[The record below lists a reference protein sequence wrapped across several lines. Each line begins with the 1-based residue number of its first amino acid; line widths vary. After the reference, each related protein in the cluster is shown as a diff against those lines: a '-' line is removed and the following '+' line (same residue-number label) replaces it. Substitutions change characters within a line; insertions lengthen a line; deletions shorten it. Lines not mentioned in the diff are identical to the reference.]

1 MNILSIY
8 YDHWGRE
15 QNEARRKKSQLKYIR
30 TVLGC
35 VYAFTVREVDHD
47 PRNGNFVWGVVE
59 ENDPDFWH
67 HLKFVS
73 GNFSFG
79 EGNGNVWFPSTPKHR
94 FARVQMLANL
104 LFPPQSPE
112 WIPRFQTGTRWE
124 HEHMQR
130 RSICRLNALSY
141 STFSQ
146 ESLATLSRLNAL
158 IALPPLIF

>member
-30 TVLGC
+30 TVLGG
-35 VYAFTVREVDHD
+35 VYAFTVREVDLD
-47 PRNGNFVWGVVE
+47 PRSGNFVWGALE

-67 HLKFVS
+67 HLKFVTA
-73 GNFSFG
+73 NFSSW
-79 EGNGNVWFPSTPKHR
+79 EQNAWFPSTPKHR
-94 FARVQMLANL
+94 FARVQILANL

-124 HEHMQR
+124 HQHKQR
-130 RSICRLNALSY
+130 RSICRLNALSD
-141 STFSQ
+141 STFTQ